1 MLQNPVPKWADDVLQ
16 YWKSVSVHV
25 DSQLFG
31 TNISNRSCASLG
43 REGMCVLSA
52 NDLKFH
58 KYE

>member
-1 MLQNPVPKWADDVLQ
+1 MLQNPVPEWADDVLQ

-31 TNISNRSCASLG
+31 TNISNRRCASLG
-43 REGMCVLSA
+43 REGMCVLYA

-58 KYE
+58 KFE